1 MKHTSAVAAVL
12 VSATLLLSGCGTT
25 APVVVSGETIDN
37 CGVPLDISEPV
48 RRAVTTEQGAT
59 DTLLA
64 LGQSAN
70 MAGTSHLKDAVLPEY
85 QREYES
91 IPVLSDSIAT
101 AEQIRNADAD
111 FIYAPFASVFS
122 ADQSGTRQEWQE
134 LGVRTFVT
142 NTQCPDYGDNADKSY
157 FELLA
162 KDFQELGVLFDAA
175 DNAAGLT
182 RHQQQMVSSAAEV
195 QEPAAE
201 GKTVAFLY
209 SVYEGAPYIAGGTGI
224 AQEMSELLGLQNVFA
239 DVPEEWPEISW
250 EAIAEADPDYLV
262 LADLPGRGA
271 PGDPYR
277 DKIEMMREHPA
288 MSHTRA
294 VREGNFIVVPGV
306 GLSPS
311 ARSTEPLKILTE
323 ALR

>member
-1 MKHTSAVAAVL
+1 MKHGTIQATVVAVTAM
-12 VSATLLLSGCGTT
+12 LLSACGTT
-25 APVVVSGETIDN
+25 TPVAATGEQIDN
-37 CGVPLDISEPV
+37 CGVPLDISQQV
-48 RRAVTTEQGAT
+48 QRAVTTEQGAT

-70 MAGTSHLKDAVLPEY
+70 MAGTSHLKDAVLPAH
-85 QREYES
+85 QREFES

-111 FIYAPFASVFS
+111 FIYAPFASVFT
-122 ADQSGTRQEWQE
+122 ADQSGTRQEWAD
-134 LGVRTFVT
+134 LGVRTFLT
-142 NTQCPDYGDNADKSY
+142 NTQCPDHADNAGKSY
-157 FELLA
+157 FELLE
-162 KDFQELGVLFDAA
+162 KDFQQLGVLFDAE
-175 DNAAGLT
+175 DNAAELID
-182 RHQQQMVSSAAEV
+182 HQRQTVAAAGEI
-195 QEPAAE
+195 EA

-209 SVYEGAPYIAGGTGI
+209 SVYEGAPYIAGGSGI
-224 AQEMSELLGLQNVFA
+224 AQEMSELLGLENVFA

-271 PGDPYR
+271 PGDPYQ

-294 VREGNFIVVPGV
+294 VMAENYLVVPGV
-306 GLSPS
+306 GLAPS
-311 ARSTEPLKILTE
+311 ARSSEPLEILTE
-323 ALR
+323 ALQ